1 MTTNRLKHTE
11 PSSSVPT
18 GGDTIKARALGSL
31 SADQSALEDK
41 TPETY
46 SPVPVQLMEL
56 VVDDR
61 NMLQAWKK
69 VKANKGAPG
78 PDGITL
84 EAFIESFRHQWP
96 TVRQEL
102 LDGTYQPSP
111 ARRKAIPRCCCF
123 GAGWLVQKSRH
134 SQCRRQTD
142 PASHPPSPNADLR
155 SGFLGIELRFP
166 AKALCTRSHQ
176 TSPASYPLWIPT
188 LCRHGLVQI
197 FRPSRSF
204 RITRK
209 SIAEGKRST
218 FASIDQPLFAC
229 RGDGRF
235 PMGTID

>member
-18 GGDTIKARALGSL
+18 GGDTIKARALESL

-46 SPVPVQLMEL
+46 SPIPVQLMEL

-61 NMLQAWKK
+61 NMLQAWRK

-96 TVRQEL
+96 T
-102 LDGTYQPSP
+102 
-111 ARRKAIPRCCCF
+111 
-123 GAGWLVQKSRH
+123 
-134 SQCRRQTD
+134 
-142 PASHPPSPNADLR
+142 
-155 SGFLGIELRFP
+155 FP
-166 AKALCTRSHQ
+166 TKTLCTWSYQ
-176 TSPASYPLWIPT
+176 TSPTSYPLWIPT

-197 FRPSRSF
+197 FRPRRSHCVA
-204 RITRK
+204 RK
-209 SIAEGKRST
+209 SIAEGKRSPFT
-218 FASIDQPLFAC
+218 SIDQSLFAC
-229 RGDGRF
+229 RSDGRL
-235 PMGTID
+235 PLGTID